1 MIRRLKTKY
10 GVFLS
15 ILVLF
20 SIVVT
25 LSYSAFI
32 FSTGKYRS
40 TELLISKLNYGITIT
55 EDKTNLSSI
64 SGSKV
69 TVPKGSITYYNIVIS
84 SINKIDS
91 KYTLAYKTS
100 SNAVVKY
107 TDRTPWNTSGYIKGY
122 DENTY
127 SKRIR
132 VVIDNSSSTTSST
145 VDFAVYG
152 GYTFNTY
159 ASIELNSGYVT
170 VTGPYTEE
178 LASISNRLV
187 DIVENDTGCVTSDK
201 DTCLYGGDNIKN
213 YVQYPTNEDKTKN
226 IWRILGSYIIDGETV
241 TKMIKVDTVTNLD
254 NLYNTLTDNKSII
267 LSTNKFNCFSSTCN
281 TSDYTN
287 IGILTNYEYNQIGG
301 NNSYLQSLNPFLV
314 KTENGFNEVTDNGIN
329 EGVTS
334 SNLKPVV
341 YIQTEV
347 QTSGSGSLDDP
358 YILTPSSDINLVAYT
373 LNGESTTKTYAEL
386 LTTNVVKD
394 VTCKNGTV
402 AKWDNVT
409 SSINLSSIKTPD
421 YCTIDFTDGY
431 TVTLTATNG
440 TVNPSNVSV
449 GYNGSAKFT
458 VTPNTGFKA
467 ELETNTCGGTLSGNT
482 YIISNITS
490 NKKCTITF
498 KPNSPTLL
506 SQILADNPTRSTR
519 SNNNNGTND
528 FATLLT
534 ATTTGTL
541 FTSTESIAGGTLK
554 EVYYY
559 AGNTTNNWVKFANL
573 YWRII
578 RTNYDESIR
587 LLYVGTSPDTTSGNI
602 GTSKFNTSIKS
613 PKYVGYKYGEDTS
626 LDTIRNNTTDSTIKT
641 TIDTWYKNNLINYTK
656 FLSTSAVYC
665 NDRSLGTGQTYSASS
680 SSSFNFAPYYRM
692 DYDTKGAKANPSY
705 NCRDIRDAFSVN
717 NTSAKLDFP
726 IGLMTADEIAFAGG
740 VASVKMNTPYA
751 WFISNS
757 AGTQVSSYWWS
768 LSPSGWNGYGSVA
781 WFWHSNNAI
790 LGYNYID
797 CTFAVRPAISL
808 KSCNLISGGDGS
820 ANNPYVINTDGST
833 C

>member
-1 MIRRLKTKY
+1 MIKRLKTKY

-32 FSTGKYRS
+32 FSTDKYRS

-100 SNAVVKY
+100 SSAVVKY

-132 VVIDNSSSTTSST
+132 VVIDNSSSTTSSM

-187 DIVENDTGCVTSDK
+187 DIVENDTGCVTSESS
-201 DTCLYGGDNIKN
+201 TCLYGGDSIKN

-254 NLYNTLTDNKSII
+254 NFYNTLTDNNSII

-301 NNSYLQSLNPFLV
+301 NNSYLQSFNPFLV

-347 QTSGSGSLDDP
+347 QTSGSGSSEDP
-358 YILTPSSDINLVAYT
+358 YTLTPSSDINLVAYT
-373 LNGESTTKTYAEL
+373 LNGQSTTKTYAEL
-386 LTTNVVKD
+386 LTTNVVKN
-394 VTCKNGTV
+394 VTCKNGSV
-402 AKWDNVT
+402 AEWNYEKEAVVI
-409 SSINLSSIKTPD
+409 SKIKTPD
-421 YCTIDFTDGY
+421 YCTINFGDGY

-440 TVNPSNVSV
+440 TVSPSSQVT
-449 GYNGSAKFT
+449 GYNGSVSFT
-458 VTPNTGFKA
+458 VSPNSSFKA
-467 ELETNTCGGTLSGNT
+467 ELETNTCGGILSGNT
-482 YIISNITS
+482 YTISNITG
-490 NKKCTITF
+490 NKTCTISF
-498 KPNSPTLL
+498 RSLPTLYD
-506 SQILADNPTRSTR
+506 QILADNPTRRTR
-519 SNNNNGTND
+519 TTFTEFFTEN
-528 FATLLT
+528 
-534 ATTTGTL
+534 TTGTL
-541 FTSTESIAGGTLK
+541 FTATESIAGSTPK
-554 EVYYY
+554 KVYYY

-578 RTNYDESIR
+578 RTNHDGSIR
-587 LLYVGTSPDTTSGNI
+587 LLYSGTNHNTTEGYI
-602 GTSKFNTSIKS
+602 GISAFNTSYNS
-613 PKYVGYKYGEDTS
+613 PVYVGYKYGTS
-626 LDTIRNNTTDSTIKT
+626 IGSNRQNTNDSTIKKYV
-641 TIDTWYKNNLINYTK
+641 DNWYNNNLSSYSKYI
-656 FLSTSAVYC
+656 STEAVYC
-665 NDRSLGTGQTYSASS
+665 NDRELEPGQEYSDNPFNYAPTGRYST
-680 SSSFNFAPYYRM
+680 
-692 DYDTKGAKANPSY
+692 TKTPTY
-705 NCRDIRDAFSVN
+705 NCTNIKDAFSGN
-717 NTSAKLDFP
+717 NGEAKLTYS
-726 IGLMTADEIAFAGG
+726 IGLMTIDEIVYAGE
-740 VASVKMNTPYA
+740 NLYA
-751 WFISNS
+751 WYYLNS
-757 AGTQVSSYWWS
+757 AGESITGSTLWWT
-768 LSPSGWNGYGSVA
+768 LSPTWYMGGNSSVWKVYGS
-781 WFWHSNNAI
+781 SNSGKNPGSLDI
-790 LGYNYID
+790 IIVGNPLG
-797 CTFAVRPAISL
+797 VRPAISL
-808 KSCNLISGGDGS
+808 KSCTLYSTGDGS
-820 ANNPYVINTDGST
+820 VSDPYTIKETTSG